1 MNGQS
6 RMAKKGSWKS
16 FYRIPTDFA
25 QGFFR
30 FVSFLGL
37 NGLLVCSAVNLNPG
51 PLGKNLLTVDDPKC
65 NEQNGVG
72 VIMMLS
78 LLWAPVLII
87 SGRVK

>member
-1 MNGQS
+1 
-6 RMAKKGSWKS
+6 MAKKGSWKS
-16 FYRIPTDFA
+16 FLRNPTDFA
-25 QGFFR
+25 PRFFR

-51 PLGKNLLTVDDPKC
+51 PFGKNLLTVDDPKC
-65 NEQNGVG
+65 NEENGVG